1 MRLPAL
7 CRRSR
12 GREGAIT
19 ERNTSRP
26 SGLAKWQGLLTA
38 EEATTLPFPPL
49 TWRPPHEGESDRGPT
64 RSGRRGRGAVCSP
77 RWLDDKA
84 GPNIQRFRTGAQVYA
99 FATSCNVHPLL
110 LA

>member
-12 GREGAIT
+12 RREGATT
-19 ERNTSRP
+19 ERSTGRP
-26 SGLAKWQGLLTA
+26 SGLAKWQALLTA

-49 TWRPPHEGESDRGPT
+49 TRRAPHEGESDRGPT
-64 RSGRRGRGAVCSP
+64 RSGRRARGAVCSP

-99 FATSCNVHPLL
+99 IATARNVHPLL